1 VIVVMMVAVLI
12 GQKVK
17 LISSGSSRDDGSGI
31 NRSDGEVDFIW

>member
-1 VIVVMMVAVLI
+1 MVAVLI

-31 NRSDGEVDFIW
+31 NAWSNGETDFIW